1 MRSRRLRLRSDQ
13 VAQPLMLDV
22 RGEDAGERGIGNEV
36 RLMSDIEERI
46 RERAYQIWLEEGCP
60 KGRELDHWNMA
71 TKLVAIEDGQQSTL
85 KPIDEN
91 RAPVDK
97 AIEPIEAVRNAG
109 EFPTP
114 TDWGEADIP
123 IRKQKSSV
131 VGSGPRRK

>member
-60 KGRELDHWNMA
+60 EGR
-71 TKLVAIEDGQQSTL
+71 
-85 KPIDEN
+85 
-91 RAPVDK
+91 
-97 AIEPIEAVRNAG
+97 
-109 EFPTP
+109 
-114 TDWGEADIP
+114 
-123 IRKQKSSV
+123 
-131 VGSGPRRK
+131 

>member
-1 MRSRRLRLRSDQ
+1 
-13 VAQPLMLDV
+13 
-22 RGEDAGERGIGNEV
+22 
-36 RLMSDIEERI
+36 MSDIEERI
-46 RERAYQIWLEEGCP
+46 RGRAYQIWLEEGCP